1 MKRTIQIL
9 VFTLVIGAIA
19 EYTMKD
25 IRQIIEDHQQ
35 QVIRA
40 GRTRTGRKEYADF
53 KL

>member
-25 IRQIIEDHQQ
+25 IRAIIEDHQR

-40 GRTRTGRKEYADF
+40 ARGRTGRRELVDF